1 MIRTEE
7 RGTDEGFTL
16 IEVLIAVLLLA
27 ILSLALLPSLIGI
40 LKTSVRN
47 VSVAT
52 ATQFVNNNLVQ
63 ARTAGTTCAG
73 IQAFGS
79 AVIGPLTDTRGVTF
93 STTRT
98 VGPCPATYPGTV
110 TVSVTVM
117 SSNSLQAVATGST
130 LVIVRSAS

>member
-1 MIRTEE
+1 MIRTEQRSE
-7 RGTDEGFTL
+7 DEGFTL
-16 IEVLIAVLLLA
+16 IEVLIAMLLLA

-63 ARTAGTTCAG
+63 AQTAGTTCTG
-73 IQAFGS
+73 IQNFGS
-79 AVIGPLTDTRGVTF
+79 AIIGPLTDNRGVTF
-93 STTRT
+93 STTRS

-110 TVSVTVM
+110 KVSVTVM

>member
-7 RGTDEGFTL
+7 RSKDEGFTL
-16 IEVLIAVLLLA
+16 IEVLIAMLLLA

-52 ATQFVNNNLVQ
+52 ATQFVNKNLVD
-63 ARTAGTTCAG
+63 ARTIGTTCAG
-73 IQAFGS
+73 IQSFGA
-79 AVIGPLTDTRGVTF
+79 AVIGPLTDNRGVTF

-98 VGPCPATYPGTV
+98 VGPCPTTYPGTV
-110 TVSVTVM
+110 KVSITVM